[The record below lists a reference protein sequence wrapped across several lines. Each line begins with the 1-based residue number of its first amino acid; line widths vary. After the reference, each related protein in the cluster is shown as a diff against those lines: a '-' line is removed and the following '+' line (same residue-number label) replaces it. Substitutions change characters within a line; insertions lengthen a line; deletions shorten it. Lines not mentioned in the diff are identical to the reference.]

1 MCAYECIF
9 KFFNFFLTGVSQ
21 RSDSLVVVATDC
33 YHSNDLP
40 EHISDVP
47 CEERHIHHKQRVGVQ
62 RREAL
67 AAKVNKQDWFDK
79 QGATRR
85 PHTRPP

>member
-1 MCAYECIF
+1 MKTI
-9 KFFNFFLTGVSQ
+9 LTGVSQ
-21 RSDSLVVVATDC
+21 RSGSLVVVTTGC

-40 EHISDVP
+40 EHISDGP
-47 CEERHIHHKQRVGVQ
+47 CEARLHHKQCVGVR

-67 AAKVNKQDWFDK
+67 AAKVNKRDWFDK